1 LLLTHP
7 ILSLIDAQTLI
18 ELVDYVTNVR
28 ILRFFHYR
36 SLSIN
41 LTLPLCFVRFFFF
54 FFCSFPLSSLQ
65 SPHAVGHDTYQSI
78 VEMVRVNLFHALPP
92 RLNPDGAEYDPEED
106 EPILEA
112 AWPHLMIVYELFLCF
127 LDMPNF
133 SATVAANMING
144 AFVRHLVALFDS
156 EDPRERDYLKTTLH
170 RIYGKIMTLRTLIRS
185 EIISLFNN
193 SVEMHHPHN
202 GIGELLEIMGSI
214 INGFAVPIKPEHTS
228 MLFRALLPL
237 HKSSHYALFRRQLV
251 YCVAQF
257 IEKDQSLALR
267 VFEYL
272 TLHWPRGRQSH
283 VQYRIEELATLL
295 PLLDDLQFRQVSPL
309 VFPRLAECIEGDHY
323 AVVDKALS
331 LLRIEIVVELVYRY
345 RHIVM
350 PIVLPCLFKA
360 SKHLGHDV
368 LRKRAHDLLRSYMSF
383 DRALFAT
390 CTERYRA
397 DCKAKPRLAKQ
408 RDELW
413 RILEERA
420 VLQER
425 GVPEELLIPIAP
437 LATSPRMSDALSS
450 PPAAR
455 SAPAVASVTTVSAAS
470 ESSVSASTAVSSSS
484 AASAPAA
491 VAVSS
496 SSVSVVADSLKTNSS
511 SPTESDSLPSPRRHK
526 SHKSEKKKL
535 KAKKKKKAK
544 DESVNKHKSSSSSA
558 SPPPPHRTPPTS
570 SN

>member
-1 LLLTHP
+1 
-7 ILSLIDAQTLI
+7 LS
-18 ELVDYVTNVR
+18 
-28 ILRFFHYR
+28 
-36 SLSIN
+36 
-41 LTLPLCFVRFFFF
+41 
-54 FFCSFPLSSLQ
+54 Q
-65 SPHAVGHDTYQSI
+65 SPHAVGHDTYQYI

-144 AFVRHLVALFDS
+144 AFVRQLVALFDS

-185 EIISLFNN
+185 EIISLFIN

-214 INGFAVPIKPEHTS
+214 INGFAVPIKPEHTV
-228 MLFRALLPL
+228 MLYRALLPL

-257 IEKDQSLALR
+257 IEKDQTLAPR
-267 VFEYL
+267 VFQYL

-295 PLLDDLQFRQVSPL
+295 PLLDDLHFRQVSPL

-323 AVVDKALS
+323 AVVDKALG
-331 LLRIEIVVELVYRY
+331 LLRIDVVVELVYRY

-350 PIVLPCLFKA
+350 PIVLPCLFRA

-397 DCKAKPRLAKQ
+397 ESKAKPRLAKQ

-425 GVPEELLIPIAP
+425 GVPEELLIQIAP
-437 LATSPRMSDALSS
+437 LAASPRMSDALSS
-450 PPAAR
+450 PPPPVRAATTVAATATTSASEVSVAVSSSST
-455 SAPAVASVTTVSAAS
+455 SAPAPA
-470 ESSVSASTAVSSSS
+470 AVSSSS
-484 AASAPAA
+484 AV
-491 VAVSS
+491 VA
-496 SSVSVVADSLKTNSS
+496 ADSLKTNSS

-535 KAKKKKKAK
+535 KAKKKKRVKE
-544 DESVNKHKSSSSSA
+544 ESLNKHKSSSSSA
-558 SPPPPHRTPPTS
+558 SPPPPNRTPPTS